1 MSQTAPLKS
10 QLLRII
16 LFKNKNAND
25 TQSLLMDSKEEDSNG
40 EESKKKE
47 IKVKTEKKDKE
58 KSLHIQDDPG
68 PSRINLPGSVQ
79 SPKVHRPCIS
89 KSEHSIAKIITR
101 QDVANAIQLTSLSF
115 GSHYI
120 PSSDRNVNLK
130 EIKIPILEKYDNVDK
145 IDTAAIVDLKKFMAS
160 CFKINKDV
168 NIAPVSEVDMN
179 VHSALSTVI
188 SDIPNTSCVTNNA
201 QTDDSDINKKL
212 NEVIITNPIL
222 NAMTVPT
229 PILDPILSKIAPDKE
244 SKKKTSGSNSEKSD
258 LGLTQR
264 DSLSSIG
271 SNVCRICMTRGR
283 ERLVPLDPKLGAS
296 FFTDDLFNIFLFT
309 NLTVRCSYGTK

>member
-16 LFKNKNAND
+16 LFKNKNTND

-47 IKVKTEKKDKE
+47 IKVKTEKKDKV
-58 KSLHIQDDPG
+58 KPLHIQDDPG

-101 QDVANAIQLTSLSF
+101 QDVANALKLTSLSF
-115 GSHYI
+115 GNHI
-120 PSSDRNVNLK
+120 PSSDRNVTLK
-130 EIKIPILEKYDNVDK
+130 EIKIPILENYDNVDK
-145 IDTAAIVDLKKFMAS
+145 IDTATIVDLKKFMAS

-168 NIAPVSEVDMN
+168 NIAPVSEVDIN

-201 QTDDSDINKKL
+201 QTDDSDINKNH

-222 NAMTVPT
+222 NAMTAPA
-229 PILDPILSKIAPDKE
+229 PILDAIVPKIGPDKE
-244 SKKKTSGSNSEKSD
+244 SKKKTSVSNSEKSD
-258 LGLTQR
+258 LTLTQR

-283 ERLVPLDPKLGAS
+283 ERLVPIDSKLDAS
-296 FFTDDLFNIFLFT
+296 FVLMDYSLFLCS
-309 NLTVRCSYGTK
+309 LT

>member
-1 MSQTAPLKS
+1 MSQTATLKS

-16 LFKNKNAND
+16 LFKNKNTND

-47 IKVKTEKKDKE
+47 TKVRIEKKEKE
-58 KSLHIQDDPG
+58 KPLHIQDDPG
-68 PSRINLPGSVQ
+68 PSRIKLPGSVQ

-101 QDVANAIQLTSLSF
+101 QEVANAIKLTSLSF
-115 GSHYI
+115 GNHI

-145 IDTAAIVDLKKFMAS
+145 IDTATIVDLKKFMAS

-179 VHSALSTVI
+179 IHSALNTVI

-201 QTDDSDINKKL
+201 QTDDSEINKKH
-212 NEVIITNPIL
+212 NEVIVTNPIL
-222 NAMTVPT
+222 SALAAP
-229 PILDPILSKIAPDKE
+229 PIVDPILSKIVPDKE

-258 LGLTQR
+258 LALTQR

-283 ERLVPLDPKLGAS
+283 ERLVLLNSKLKAN
-296 FFTDDLFNIFLFT
+296 FFLLLVYSPFF
-309 NLTVRCSYGTK
+309 VH

>member
-10 QLLRII
+10 QLLCII
-16 LFKNKNAND
+16 LFKNKNTND

-47 IKVKTEKKDKE
+47 IKVKTEKKEKE

-68 PSRINLPGSVQ
+68 PSRIILPGSVL
-79 SPKVHRPCIS
+79 SPEVHRPYIS

-101 QDVANAIQLTSLSF
+101 QDVANAIKLTSLSF
-115 GSHYI
+115 GNYI
-120 PSSDRNVNLK
+120 PLSDRNVNLK
-130 EIKIPILEKYDNVDK
+130 EIKIPIAQKYDNVDK
-145 IDTAAIVDLKKFMAS
+145 VDTATIVDLKKIMAS

-179 VHSALSTVI
+179 INMNSALSTVI
-188 SDIPNTSCVTNNA
+188 SDIPNTSCVSSNA
-201 QTDDSDINKKL
+201 QTDDSGIDKKQ
-212 NEVIITNPIL
+212 NEVIITNPVLSAI
-222 NAMTVPT
+222 TVPE
-229 PILDPILSKIAPDKE
+229 PILDSILSKIVPDKE
-244 SKKKTSGSNSEKSD
+244 KKKTSGSLSEKSD
-258 LGLTQR
+258 LAVAQR

-283 ERLVPLDPKLGAS
+283 ERSV
-296 FFTDDLFNIFLFT
+296 I
-309 NLTVRCSYGTK
+309 TK

>member
-16 LFKNKNAND
+16 LFKNKNTND

-58 KSLHIQDDPG
+58 KPLHIQDDPG

-101 QDVANAIQLTSLSF
+101 QDVANAIKLTSLSF
-115 GSHYI
+115 GNHI
-120 PSSDRNVNLK
+120 PSSDRNVHLK

-145 IDTAAIVDLKKFMAS
+145 IDTATIVDLKKFMAS
-160 CFKINKDV
+160 CFKMNKDV
-168 NIAPVSEVDMN
+168 SIAPVSEVGMN
-179 VHSALSTVI
+179 VHSALSTAI
-188 SDIPNTSCVTNNA
+188 SDIPNTSCVTHNA
-201 QTDDSDINKKL
+201 QTDDSDISNKQ
-212 NEVIITNPIL
+212 NEVIITNPL
-222 NAMTVPT
+222 LSAMTAPA
-229 PILDPILSKIAPDKE
+229 PILDPILSKIGPDKE
-244 SKKKTSGSNSEKSD
+244 NKKKSSGSNSEKSD
-258 LGLTQR
+258 LALTQR

-283 ERLVPLDPKLGAS
+283 ERLVQLYSKLDARFLLIS
-296 FFTDDLFNIFLFT
+296 YYLLFCLVI
-309 NLTVRCSYGTK
+309 

>member
-16 LFKNKNAND
+16 LFKNKNTND

-47 IKVKTEKKDKE
+47 SKVKTEKKEKE
-58 KSLHIQDDPG
+58 KPLHIQDDPG
-68 PSRINLPGSVQ
+68 PSRVNLPGSVH

-89 KSEHSIAKIITR
+89 KSEHSIANIITR
-101 QDVANAIQLTSLSF
+101 QDVANAIKLTSLSF
-115 GSHYI
+115 GSHI
-120 PSSDRNVNLK
+120 PTSDRNMNLK
-130 EIKIPILEKYDNVDK
+130 EIKIPIVEKYDNVDK
-145 IDTAAIVDLKKFMAS
+145 IDTATIVDLKKFMAS

-168 NIAPVSEVDMN
+168 NIAPVSEVDTN

-188 SDIPNTSCVTNNA
+188 SNIANTSCVTNNVE
-201 QTDDSDINKKL
+201 TDDSDINKKL
-212 NEVIITNPIL
+212 NEVIVTNPIL
-222 NAMTVPT
+222 SAMTAPT
-229 PILDPILSKIAPDKE
+229 PFLDPILSKIGPDKE
-244 SKKKTSGSNSEKSD
+244 NKKKTSGSNSEKSD
-258 LGLTQR
+258 LALTQR

-283 ERLVPLDPKLGAS
+283 ERLVVLY
-296 FFTDDLFNIFLFT
+296 N
-309 NLTVRCSYGTK
+309 

>member
-16 LFKNKNAND
+16 LFKNKNTND

-47 IKVKTEKKDKE
+47 IKVKTEKQEKE

-68 PSRINLPGSVQ
+68 PSGINLPGSVS

-89 KSEHSIAKIITR
+89 KSEHSIAKVITR
-101 QDVANAIQLTSLSF
+101 QDVANAIKLTSLSF
-115 GSHYI
+115 GSHN
-120 PSSDRNVNLK
+120 PSSDRNVHLK
-130 EIKIPILEKYDNVDK
+130 EIKIPILEKHDNVEK
-145 IDTAAIVDLKKFMAS
+145 IDTATIVDLKKFMAS

-168 NIAPVSEVDMN
+168 SIAPVSEIDMN

-188 SDIPNTSCVTNNA
+188 SDIPNTSCVTGNA
-201 QTDDSDINKKL
+201 QTDDFDIDRKQ
-212 NEVIITNPIL
+212 NEVFITNPIL
-222 NAMTVPT
+222 SAITAPA
-229 PILDPILSKIAPDKE
+229 PILDPILSKIVPDKE
-244 SKKKTSGSNSEKSD
+244 KKKTSGSISEKSD
-258 LGLTQR
+258 LAVTQR

-283 ERLVPLDPKLGAS
+283 ER
-296 FFTDDLFNIFLFT
+296 
-309 NLTVRCSYGTK
+309 